1 MAFMDTMDDINE
13 IDESNPETTDAF
25 AAYIAEGSQKD
36 REVVFSR
43 ELGLAIE
50 KLKVSPV
57 LKTNNKRLFHF
68 IKTENILWYPPYMY
82 SMYLFGVLYFW
93 AVGIFQ

>member
-13 IDESNPETTDAF
+13 IDESNTETTDAF